1 METSSPAA
9 AACASMKPET
19 DSSPALAA
27 VKADPDCSEPAGSS
41 PAKCGAAS
49 PRCASLPTEAAAP
62 AATSTPESS
71 ETVATPAGP
80 AAEGTGP
87 CGAPESA
94 GAGHARAGEG
104 STLHVA
110 RSTCLSI
117 LNALSLCC
125 PEWKKKDNFRSF
137 YFHFAQIS
145 QAADR
150 AFLDVYLTIVF
161 DKVIRSLPP
170 QPCPPP
176 MPLVVKALRELP
188 QSDVDEITAELDAL
202 RLSSAAAA
210 AQAAATSGAGLGF
223 EASSVSLTALAEE
236 RPFQAPTAFSPKQ
249 KEDAG
254 RLASPRKAAAP
265 GDSQA
270 ALSPPRGR
278 GGSRGG
284 LGRGGAGGRNQRGA
298 AHAGAADE
306 TVSGLD
312 LEEPPEGAASAN
324 GPAGPGGATPQALR
338 RLVGGISFNRSG
350 NAWVASWV
358 TRADFKHRYKYFK
371 TADFGYEQA
380 RLLAIRFRQHKL
392 LSGDA
397 VVEASELQQRLPHGV
412 HAGAFAP
419 YGSPGVSAEAENPEA
434 SEAVEGERGEEG
446 LERGEDGVEG
456 GPAGGLRASSGL
468 RGALGDVSGLG
479 GLGLETR
486 GLEASRPRGGANFR
500 ATEPSPME
508 GVYYREGGSGGT
520 SSASWQCRWSVGG
533 KKYSKT
539 FAVSKYGPEK
549 ARELAIRFRLQ
560 QAEALLAQGHENY
573 NRSLEMV
580 ISEGDQNPVV
590 FERDSGPADQ
600 AEARP
605 AGPARATPVPLS
617 WSDSGG
623 PDEGVE
629 GALSDGNLGGRR
641 GLGARASSQG
651 GGSAGEEP
659 QPGAGAWQAGVKFDE
674 TTNSWK
680 AWWRQSGGRA
690 VFKAYPIARYGEAV
704 AREKA
709 ETAMRAKALEL
720 QVMGGDVPRSVAVE
734 TRDSARVFTSGRGR
748 GRASPFAQSFAGS
761 QSAPPGLAP
770 TTPEGRG
777 PAPLY
782 QARRPEDAGAS
793 VSPSRRATGPS
804 SGSSLAL
811 FFARGAGGVVLPGEP
826 DLEEHELQGIL
837 ELDKRVPGSVFLQ
850 QSAYCLS
857 FGGGK
862 WVASW
867 GVGGSDRLL
876 SRSFSVSRFGFAQ
889 ARAMA
894 EHWRRTKLLKLWRTE
909 QERKETAS
917 REALMM
923 VAAGGSRLGKDR
935 GGASLASGRAGAGPA
950 KKGEAGLHLGAL
962 PSHRHTPYSHSLSV
976 GKRSGASNAGAGGA
990 VGTTSSAL
998 HHFLKLSQNRLAG
1011 GSHDTWGAPAKGA
1024 GHCGKAQDLSPG
1036 GCALASLEGDPAGPE
1051 GGDLEGSGPE
1061 GSGASGLSP
1070 YASGLSG
1077 FPDEGEEGA
1086 EEGLGAFEG
1095 ETLSRLPHSR
1105 AAAGLHAK
1113 REKNEDRLYALDEEE
1128 LGPGV
1133 AGASSI
1139 DLSYD
1144 SQTQR
1149 WNVEMLNLRGEKVMK
1164 SFSAVT
1170 LGGVEA
1176 ARRSAIATQRDMET
1190 DLVREYLEPDK
1201 GAVHL
1206 GVSFDRKHVTWRLQ
1220 PAVVVEAVLK
1230 KLRAEPEEPRWET
1243 GPSADPAAEAGQ
1255 PEAKEEADAQD
1266 TRATREKKPRLA
1278 GQLAAP
1284 DKIATVAARPVEI
1297 FAVSELGW
1305 EGARAAALKAS
1316 RDLQLELGV
1325 VEASLPPVEDVFV
1338 HPGLSRLLSAYLRKS
1353 TRGRLAAAPGAFDIG
1368 DSLRNSS
1375 SSQSVGLVDAAP
1387 TLGARSRRGW
1397 SPAGP
1402 GARRKEASPQDASEG
1417 SREAEQAA
1425 AAAMQAAAAA
1435 GVRCLQVSDFLADV
1449 EISPMDAQAA
1459 AQRRAALAA
1468 NAAAATEAVAA
1479 EVAAGQG
1486 ADDEGPERK
1495 EEARRLGDLGALGL
1509 TNAKGI
1515 HYSKRERAWVCRWT
1529 DAVTGKVAVKAFQ
1542 EKKFGFEE
1550 ARRLAEIY
1558 RRAAEATGRVKT
1570 REGPATLAG
1579 LPLVR
1584 FVQTRGADKARGGVW
1599 RVEWLL
1605 SEPEGGDSGDGVSEP
1620 GRRPRRGVTLQVVK
1634 PFLCHQFGIE
1644 TGRLLALHLKK
1655 KLDDVY
1661 RPLAEKLRRRR
1672 AASEPGA
1679 RAGNAEGASE
1689 KQGDAKMHEGE
1700 PAEGEGMSSGP
1711 SSGET
1716 SQAKPPAPGFFFDPS
1731 ELDFEDICFQFQE
1744 VQKLLHETAEL
1755 EARVHHA
1762 LLTNAPLPFIIEP
1775 PPSPPSIF
1783 TSESGLLAGALG
1795 ARDGDAPLVSLEV
1808 LALAAASGRGGRGSR
1823 GGRLSTG
1830 SAGSLAAEEGRRR
1843 RKRDPNAEAG
1853 ASEGMK
1859 PESDDETAKR
1869 KRRLVTGR
1877 RGGRESAAA
1886 RLAAVAADLISTTA
1900 AAQASLAADKLQGQR
1915 DGPPHGARGP
1925 GRGSSGAQRDRE
1937 ESADRDDSSSDS
1949 SSDSSDSDSSS
1960 ESSSSSDSLSSEDNA
1975 SGPATGD
1982 RGGGGQNHE
1991 EKPELPA
1998 LAASPSVAASSPTSA
2013 SPREGLAKGRRGG
2026 SRRRPR
2032 QGPGDG
2038 GRGGRAGAGRGEP
2051 KPTPEVGPARG
2062 ARLGPR
2068 GGSEGAPP
2076 GGPGASLAFRPPA
2089 ERGQATSAESLV
2101 SPRKDSGAT
2110 SVPRALSPAGQP
2122 QTPEPGAPPAQGLL
2136 QSGVVGLPPGAHTPL
2151 LNPAAASALNLVLQR
2166 RAQGTPLSPSSQ
2178 QAMTALVASA
2188 LAAAA
2193 SRGGAPAPAG
2203 PAAQGP
2209 PAGLPGA
2216 SSSVGLSSSP
2226 LLARF
2231 AQNPQQQACLAAAA
2245 AAFQRQQELQRQ
2257 MQQRALLASA
2267 SREGEAAAT
2276 GPAPARG
2283 LLTTSSPSLSP
2294 ALSAASP
2301 ETLSA
2306 LRAKQALAHF
2316 QQQLR
2321 QGLHLQQG
2329 LEAQGFRASQGPPV
2343 GAEGAVGGPD
2353 PDGEAGPPAGA
2364 RARLPPLSISGGSL
2378 GGRGSPGPNVMAGER
2393 APFLLPGSLENR
2405 PHLQQRLQQEQ
2416 LLAAA
2421 AAASSA
2427 VRNAGGVGLAGP
2439 GPLRGADGSVFFAG
2453 AAHPTSHCLPGGPS
2467 GQAAAQLQSLRFQ
2480 QQVAA
2485 AQQQQQ
2491 KLQQQQGQ

>member
-1 METSSPAA
+1 
-9 AACASMKPET
+9 
-19 DSSPALAA
+19 
-27 VKADPDCSEPAGSS
+27 
-41 PAKCGAAS
+41 
-49 PRCASLPTEAAAP
+49 
-62 AATSTPESS
+62 
-71 ETVATPAGP
+71 
-80 AAEGTGP
+80 
-87 CGAPESA
+87 
-94 GAGHARAGEG
+94 
-104 STLHVA
+104 
-110 RSTCLSI
+110 
-117 LNALSLCC
+117 
-125 PEWKKKDNFRSF
+125 
-137 YFHFAQIS
+137 
-145 QAADR
+145 
-150 AFLDVYLTIVF
+150 
-161 DKVIRSLPP
+161 
-170 QPCPPP
+170 
-176 MPLVVKALRELP
+176 
-188 QSDVDEITAELDAL
+188 
-202 RLSSAAAA
+202 
-210 AQAAATSGAGLGF
+210 
-223 EASSVSLTALAEE
+223 
-236 RPFQAPTAFSPKQ
+236 
-249 KEDAG
+249 
-254 RLASPRKAAAP
+254 
-265 GDSQA
+265 
-270 ALSPPRGR
+270 
-278 GGSRGG
+278 
-284 LGRGGAGGRNQRGA
+284 
-298 AHAGAADE
+298 
-306 TVSGLD
+306 
-312 LEEPPEGAASAN
+312 
-324 GPAGPGGATPQALR
+324 
-338 RLVGGISFNRSG
+338 
-350 NAWVASWV
+350 
-358 TRADFKHRYKYFK
+358 
-371 TADFGYEQA
+371 
-380 RLLAIRFRQHKL
+380 
-392 LSGDA
+392 
-397 VVEASELQQRLPHGV
+397 
-412 HAGAFAP
+412 
-419 YGSPGVSAEAENPEA
+419 
-434 SEAVEGERGEEG
+434 
-446 LERGEDGVEG
+446 
-456 GPAGGLRASSGL
+456 
-468 RGALGDVSGLG
+468 
-479 GLGLETR
+479 
-486 GLEASRPRGGANFR
+486 
-500 ATEPSPME
+500 ME
-508 GVYYREGGSGGT
+508 GVYYREGGSGGS

-560 QAEALLAQGHENY
+560 QAEALLAQGHETY

-590 FERDSGPADQ
+590 FERDSGAADQ
-600 AEARP
+600 AGTRA
-605 AGPARATPVPLS
+605 AGPARATPVALS

-623 PDEGVE
+623 PDEGGE
-629 GALSDGNLGGRR
+629 GTLSDGNLCGRR
-641 GLGARASSQG
+641 GLGTRPASQG
-651 GGSAGEEP
+651 GGCAAEEP
-659 QPGAGAWQAGVKFDE
+659 QPGAGDRAGAWQAGVKFDE
-674 TTNSWK
+674 ATNSWK

-720 QVMGGDVPRSVAVE
+720 QVMGGDVPRAVAVE
-734 TRDSARVFTSGRGR
+734 ARDSTRAFASGRGR
-748 GRASPFAQSFAGS
+748 GRGSPFAQSFAGS
-761 QSAPPGLAP
+761 QGAPGGLAP

-782 QARRPEDAGAS
+782 QARRPEDGGVS
-793 VSPSRRATGPS
+793 VSPSRRATAPS
-804 SGSSLAL
+804 SGASLAS
-811 FFARGAGGVVLPGEP
+811 FFARGAGGIVLPGEA

-935 GGASLASGRAGAGPA
+935 GAASLAAGRTGAGPA

-976 GKRSGASNAGAGGA
+976 GKRSGAGNAGAGGA

-1011 GSHDTWGAPAKGA
+1011 GSPDTWGPAKGA
-1024 GHCGKAQDLSPG
+1024 GHCVKALDLSPG
-1036 GCALASLEGDPAGPE
+1036 RRALASLEGDAAGPE
-1051 GGDLEGSGPE
+1051 GGELEGSGPE

-1086 EEGLGAFEG
+1086 EEGLGALEG
-1095 ETLSRLPHSR
+1095 ETLWRLPHSR

-1128 LGPGV
+1128 LEPGV
-1133 AGASSI
+1133 SGASSI

-1149 WNVEMLNLRGEKVMK
+1149 WNVEMLNLRGEKVVK
-1164 SFSAVT
+1164 SFSAVA

-1176 ARRSAIATQRDMET
+1176 ARRSAIAAQRDMEA

-1201 GAVHL
+1201 GTVHL
-1206 GVSFDRKHVTWRLQ
+1206 GVSFDRKHAAWRLQ

-1230 KLRAEPEEPRWET
+1230 KLRAEPEESQWEK
-1243 GPSADPAAEAGQ
+1243 GPSADPAADAGQ
-1255 PEAKEEADAQD
+1255 PEAKEDADPQS
-1266 TRATREKKPRLA
+1266 TSATGEKKPRLT
-1278 GQLAAP
+1278 GQLATP
-1284 DKIATVAARPVEI
+1284 EKIATVAARPVEI
-1297 FAVSELGW
+1297 FAVSALGW
-1305 EGARAAALKAS
+1305 EGARGAALKAS

-1325 VEASLPPVEDVFV
+1325 SEASLPPVEDVV
-1338 HPGLSRLLSAYLRKS
+1338 LHPDLSHLLGAYLRKS
-1353 TRGRLAAAPGAFDIG
+1353 TRGRLAAVPGSLDLG
-1368 DSLRNSS
+1368 ESLRNSA
-1375 SSQSVGLVDAAP
+1375 SSQPMGLVDAAP

-1397 SPAGP
+1397 PPAAP
-1402 GARRKEASPQDASEG
+1402 GTRRKEASAQDASEG

-1449 EISPMDAQAA
+1449 EISPMDVQAA

-1468 NAAAATEAVAA
+1468 NAAAAAEAVAA
-1479 EVAAGQG
+1479 EVAAAQG

-1495 EEARRLGDLGALGL
+1495 EEARRLGDLAAVGL
-1509 TNAKGI
+1509 TTAKGI

-1584 FVQTRGADKARGGVW
+1584 FVQTRGADKTRGGVW

-1605 SEPEGGDSGDGVSEP
+1605 SEPEAGDSGNSVPEP
-1620 GRRPRRGVTLQVVK
+1620 GRRPRGVTLQVVK

-1661 RPLAEKLRRRR
+1661 GPLAEKLRRRR
-1672 AASEPGA
+1672 AASKPGA
-1679 RAGNAEGASE
+1679 GAENAEGASE
-1689 KQGDAKMHEGE
+1689 REGDTKIHEGE
-1700 PAEGEGMSSGP
+1700 PAEGEGTSSGL
-1711 SSGET
+1711 SSGEA
-1716 SQAKPPAPGFFFDPS
+1716 SQAKPPAPGSFFDPS

-1830 SAGSLAAEEGRRR
+1830 SAGSVGAEDGRRR
-1843 RKRDPNAEAG
+1843 RKRDPNTEAG

-1859 PESDDETAKR
+1859 HESDEETAKR
-1869 KRRLVTGR
+1869 KRRLATGR

-1925 GRGSSGAQRDRE
+1925 GRGASGAQRDRE
-1937 ESADRDDSSSDS
+1937 ESADRDESSSDS

-1975 SGPATGD
+1975 SGPATDD
-1982 RGGGGQNHE
+1982 RGGGGQQQE
-1991 EKPELPA
+1991 EKPQLSA

-2051 KPTPEVGPARG
+2051 KPAPEMGPARG
-2062 ARLGPR
+2062 GRLGPR
-2068 GGSEGAPP
+2068 GGSEFAPP
-2076 GGPGASLAFRPPA
+2076 GGSGASLAFRPPA
-2089 ERGQATSAESLV
+2089 ERGQAASAELLM

-2110 SVPRALSPAGQP
+2110 PVPRALSPAGQP
-2122 QTPEPGAPPAQGLL
+2122 QAPEPGAPPAQGLL
-2136 QSGVVGLPPGAHTPL
+2136 QGGVVGLPPGAHAPL

-2193 SRGGAPAPAG
+2193 SRGGAPAGG

-2209 PAGLPGA
+2209 PAGLSGA

-2226 LLARF
+2226 LLARL
-2231 AQNPQQQACLAAAA
+2231 AQNPQQQVCLAAAA

-2267 SREGEAAAT
+2267 SRLPTPAGGGLGREGEGEAAAS

-2283 LLTTSSPSLSP
+2283 LLATSSPSLSP

-2329 LEAQGFRASQGPPV
+2329 LEAQGVRASQGPPG
-2343 GAEGAVGGPD
+2343 GADGAGGGPE
-2353 PDGEAGPPAGA
+2353 PDGEAAPPAGP
-2364 RARLPPLSISGGSL
+2364 RARLPPLSLSGGGAL
-2378 GGRGSPGPNVMAGER
+2378 GGRGSPSPNVQAGER
-2393 APFLLPGSLENR
+2393 APFLLPGSLDNR

-2421 AAASSA
+2421 AVASSA
-2427 VRNAGGVGLAGP
+2427 ARNAGGVGLAGP

-2453 AAHPTSHCLPGGPS
+2453 AGHPTPHCLPGGPS